1 MSLSDF
7 YVLIFAL
14 CKIFGGS
21 TTSGIR
27 SVKRNASVGGVIDS
41 KHLTGFGVDIVLDD
55 PKSAPAFKAA
65 VRAVGLA
72 WLDEGDHFHVQTR
85 IDLGLTPMA
94 I

>member
-14 CKIFGGS
+14 CRIFGGS

-27 SVKRNASVGGVIDS
+27 SIKRNILVGGVPDS

-55 PKSAPAFKAA
+55 PKKRVAFIAA
-65 VRAVGLA
+65 VEAVGLRA
-72 WLDEGDHFHVQTR
+72 IDEGDHMHVQT
-85 IDLGLTPMA
+85 L
-94 I
+94 